1 MTQSTNQ
8 QCRLYPINCPY
19 KTRHIYWCRNANAHI
34 FYYNYVLQICLLAFS
49 LNCKF
54 WCPVY
59 FKFAKSRV
67 LFLYWFAFDVSWAPE
82 IVTCIFRTVKLN
94 CNSLNTIFSLT
105 SIITFDHFWY
115 VLLIANIICNQER
128 LSKECFVNIKK
139 KITIQK
145 KQSCTWSISVILL
158 TLLPLNFVKTV

>member
-8 QCRLYPINCPY
+8 QCISNQLSLQNTTY
-19 KTRHIYWCRNANAHI
+19 IYSCRNANAHI

-94 CNSLNTIFSLT
+94 CNSLNNYIFIDIYYYS
-105 SIITFDHFWY
+105 
-115 VLLIANIICNQER
+115 
-128 LSKECFVNIKK
+128 
-139 KITIQK
+139 
-145 KQSCTWSISVILL
+145 WSFLVCSTYCKHHLQPRKVVQGMLR
-158 TLLPLNFVKTV
+158 

>member
-8 QCRLYPINCPY
+8 QCRLYPINFLT
-19 KTRHIYWCRNANAHI
+19 KHDIYTDAEMQMHTYFIIITCCKFVFW
-34 FYYNYVLQICLLAFS
+34 FAFS

-94 CNSLNTIFSLT
+94 CNSLNNYIFIDIYYYS
-105 SIITFDHFWY
+105 
-115 VLLIANIICNQER
+115 
-128 LSKECFVNIKK
+128 
-139 KITIQK
+139 
-145 KQSCTWSISVILL
+145 WSFLVCSTYCKHHLQPRKVVQGMLR
-158 TLLPLNFVKTV
+158 

>member
-1 MTQSTNQ
+1 MYIQSNVLT
-8 QCRLYPINCPY
+8 
-19 KTRHIYWCRNANAHI
+19 KHDIYTHAEMQMHTYFIIITCCKFVFW
-34 FYYNYVLQICLLAFS
+34 LAFS

-54 WCPVY
+54 LCPVY

-67 LFLYWFAFDVSWAPE
+67 LFLYWFAFDGSLAPE

-105 SIITFDHFWY
+105 SIITVDHFWY

-128 LSKECFVNIKK
+128 LSKECFVNIIK

>member
-1 MTQSTNQ
+1 MYIQSIVLT
-8 QCRLYPINCPY
+8 
-19 KTRHIYWCRNANAHI
+19 KHDIYTHAEMQMHTYFIIITCCKFVFW
-34 FYYNYVLQICLLAFS
+34 LAFS

-54 WCPVY
+54 LCPVY

-67 LFLYWFAFDVSWAPE
+67 LFLYWFAFDGSLAPE

-105 SIITFDHFWY
+105 SIITVDHFWY

-128 LSKECFVNIKK
+128 LSNECFVNIKK
-139 KITIQK
+139 RSRYK
-145 KQSCTWSISVILL
+145 
-158 TLLPLNFVKTV
+158 KTVLYMIYFCDFTYTTTIEFCQNCIK